1 MTATALITR
10 LWVLFGL
17 WHASFPSK
25 DVYAARG
32 CFNRVEETSRV
43 TQLNLSSVTP
53 MLSLHSHPTRNTE
66 TSSPSSFVPFFTAFS
81 PAALSSIASSYPPC
95 DVRGACINVACFC
108 TPAFSTR
115 EKGHSLFLHIF
126 FLPLFIFFFN
136 ERISQRRFHVYVNAE
151 FFCEFLSLSVQ
162 RNYFEFCLGCYC
174 NYSYRNNLRWED

>member
-66 TSSPSSFVPFFTAFS
+66 TSSPSSFVPFFYRLLPRRTFFYS
-81 PAALSSIASSYPPC
+81 
-95 DVRGACINVACFC
+95 VVV
-108 TPAFSTR
+108 STMR
-115 EKGHSLFLHIF
+115 CSRRVHKCRLFLHSRIFHEGKRAFPFFAYF

-174 NYSYRNNLRWED
+174 NYSCRNNLRRED